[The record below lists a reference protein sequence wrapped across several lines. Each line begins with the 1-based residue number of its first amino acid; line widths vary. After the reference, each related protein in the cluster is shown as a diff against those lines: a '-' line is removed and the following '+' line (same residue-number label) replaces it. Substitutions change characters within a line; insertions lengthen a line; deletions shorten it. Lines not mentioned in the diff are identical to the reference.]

1 MRLRSID
8 LEFLYH
14 LEVKWKP
21 GGQKNCETFALQ
33 FGSCERNNVCV
44 CITNIPTIFI
54 QGIYPRGFLILTPKG
69 TCVRLF
75 IMVVFTEEKTLR

>member
-1 MRLRSID
+1 MRLSSID

-44 CITNIPTIFI
+44 YKQHPNHL
-54 QGIYPRGFLILTPKG
+54 YPGYISQRISYTDP
-69 TCVRLF
+69 
-75 IMVVFTEEKTLR
+75 